1 MSSAPSVAVIVAS
14 YNHADYLDQRM
25 QSLLAQTHQS
35 TEILVIDDCSTDNS
49 RDVLDTFKND
59 PRVRLLYSGENRGWV
74 ATSNLGVELTSAEF
88 IIFANCDDFCDPQLI
103 ASLLEALELNPSAAM
118 SFCQSALVDQDN
130 VLIGTDRTHRSR
142 KFKQLINKDT
152 LIDGGTAT
160 EFLIESCI
168 IPNLSAALFRRGVLV
183 EVGILSSSYRVV
195 SDWDLFFKISK
206 KYDIAYIH
214 SALNSFRQ
222 HSTTIRSATKNLKIF
237 EEYFSLLLGQIQPQ
251 PQDKRVNR
259 LIRTSIVVKWISYFL
274 IDPAGAAQNSLYFVR
289 YFLKRDPKVFL
300 SVPNA
305 IFELVANRLSHE
317 S

>member
-1 MSSAPSVAVIVAS
+1 M
-14 YNHADYLDQRM
+14 
-25 QSLLAQTHQS
+25 
-35 TEILVIDDCSTDNS
+35 IDDCSTDNS

-88 IIFANCDDFCDPQLI
+88 VIFANCDDFCDPQLI

-130 VLIGTDRTHRSR
+130 VLIGTDRAHRSR
-142 KFKQLINKDT
+142 KFKQVINKDT

-195 SDWDLFFKISK
+195 SDWDLFFKIAS
-206 KYDIAYIH
+206 KYDISYVH
-214 SALNSFRQ
+214 SCLNSFRQ
-222 HSTTIRSATKNLKIF
+222 HSTTIRSSTKDRKIF
-237 EEYFSLLLGQIQPQ
+237 YEYLELLLKQLQIQSRGKQ
-251 PQDKRVNR
+251 LNR
-259 LIRTSIVVKWISYFL
+259 LVRISMLSKWFSYM
-274 IDPAGAAQNSLYFVR
+274 ITNPAGATRNLPRDAWFFVR
-289 YFLKRDPKVFL
+289 RDPKVFL
-300 SVPNA
+300 YLPAAVSA
-305 IFELVANRLSHE
+305 LISNRFWFKSSLY
-317 S
+317 